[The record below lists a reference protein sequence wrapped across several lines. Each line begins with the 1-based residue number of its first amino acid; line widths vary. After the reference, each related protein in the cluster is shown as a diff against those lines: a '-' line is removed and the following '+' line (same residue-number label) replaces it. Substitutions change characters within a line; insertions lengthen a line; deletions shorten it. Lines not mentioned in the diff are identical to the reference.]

1 MNHKV
6 VIIENENKGD
16 YELIDAGG
24 SAKLERYG
32 NIIFSRPD
40 PEALFSVGDEK
51 LWNNADGKFTRV
63 GQRTNWNL
71 NKNVPESWNIKYGNF
86 VFKIMPTSF
95 KHTGIFPEQ
104 IENWKWSE
112 KLIKKENRNI
122 KVLNLFAYTG
132 GASMACAEAG
142 AEVAHIDASKS
153 AVAWAKE
160 NARLSGFA
168 DSPIRYII
176 EDCLVFLKKEI
187 KRGNRYDGIIMDPP
201 AFGHGPNN
209 ELWKIEEDFL
219 NLFNLASSVLSDK
232 PLFFIINS
240 YASGYS
246 SLVYRN
252 SLQDLV
258 NKFGGEIETG
268 ELAIKSTTNKI
279 LPTGIYARWKKD

>member
-160 NARLSGFA
+160 NARLSGLA

>member
-6 VIIENENKGD
+6 VIIENEKKGD

-32 NIIFSRPD
+32 SIIFSRPD
-40 PEALFSVGDEK
+40 PEAMFSVGYEK

-142 AEVAHIDASKS
+142 AEVTHIDASKS

-160 NARLSGFA
+160 NARLSGLA

-187 KRGNRYDGIIMDPP
+187 KRGQKYDGIIMDPP

-219 NLFNLASSVLSDK
+219 NLFKLAVSILSDE